1 MCVCVCD
8 NRKGRGNKCN
18 IFVGLLLVEYAQRV
32 SEQVQMET
40 IKAVVD
46 DIICETESLLR
57 DGLSVVVEE
66 EMKVIYSNLW

>member
-1 MCVCVCD
+1 MCVCD
-8 NRKGRGNKCN
+8 DRKGREDKCN
-18 IFVGLLLVEYAQRV
+18 NFMCLLLVEYAQRV

-40 IKAVVD
+40 VRAVVD

-66 EMKVIYSNLW
+66 EMKVIYSHLW